1 MGVTVLGER
10 TAHRHVVLHRDLGK
24 KGQMEKSKNLIISIF
39 CLWSLNNSYTVLFTA
54 SSSFSDFFP
63 TGSGMAQKVIQDQ
76 PDVSSQVGQS
86 VTLNCRYE
94 TSWRAY
100 YLYWYK
106 QLPSGQMTYVIH
118 QDSLVS
124 NARKDRY
131 SVNFKKADKSIS
143 LTISA
148 LQLEDSAKYFC
159 ALCEL
164 TVLEVIG
171 KAVQKPQSLVRE
183 SPPATRPQ
191 LKCTPP
197 DPR

>member
-1 MGVTVLGER
+1 
-10 TAHRHVVLHRDLGK
+10 
-24 KGQMEKSKNLIISIF
+24 
-39 CLWSLNNSYTVLFTA
+39 
-54 SSSFSDFFP
+54 
-63 TGSGMAQKVIQDQ
+63 MAQKVTQDQ
-76 PDVSSQVGQS
+76 PDISSQVGQS

-94 TSWRAY
+94 TSWGTY

-106 QLPSGQMTYVIH
+106 QLPSGQMTYVIR
-118 QDSLVS
+118 QGSEAT

-183 SPPATRPQ
+183 SPSAARPQ
-191 LKCTPP
+191 LKCTPT
-197 DPR
+197 DPRQEMIVLWLFKLWSGSEDLVPVKGTFYVIWKQVSRVTFY

>member
-1 MGVTVLGER
+1 MPLSS
-10 TAHRHVVLHRDLGK
+10 L
-24 KGQMEKSKNLIISIF
+24 
-39 CLWSLNNSYTVLFTA
+39 LWVFLAFT
-54 SSSFSDFFP
+54 FS
-63 TGSGMAQKVIQDQ
+63 GSGVAQKVVQDQ

-94 TSWRAY
+94 TSRSAY

-106 QLPSGQMTYVIH
+106 QLPSGQMTYVIR
-118 QDSLVS
+118 QGSEVT

-131 SVNFKKADKSIS
+131 SVNFKKADKSFN

-159 ALCEL
+159 ALSEL

-171 KAVQKPQSLVRE
+171 KAVQKPRSLVRE
-183 SPPATRPQ
+183 SPPAARPQ
-191 LKCTPP
+191 LKCTPT
-197 DPR
+197 DPRQEMIVLWLFKLWFGSEDLVLVKGTFYVIWKQVSRVTFY

>member
-1 MGVTVLGER
+1 MLANMGVSVHDER

-54 SSSFSDFFP
+54 SSLFSDFFP
-63 TGSGMAQKVIQDQ
+63 TGSGVAQKVIQDQ

-94 TSWRAY
+94 TSWSAY

-106 QLPSGQMTYVIH
+106 QLPSGQMTYVIR
-118 QDSLVS
+118 QGSEVT
-124 NARKDRY
+124 NARKDHY
-131 SVNFKKADKSIS
+131 SVNVKKADKSFN

-171 KAVQKPQSLVRE
+171 KVVQ
-183 SPPATRPQ
+183 
-191 LKCTPP
+191 
-197 DPR
+197 